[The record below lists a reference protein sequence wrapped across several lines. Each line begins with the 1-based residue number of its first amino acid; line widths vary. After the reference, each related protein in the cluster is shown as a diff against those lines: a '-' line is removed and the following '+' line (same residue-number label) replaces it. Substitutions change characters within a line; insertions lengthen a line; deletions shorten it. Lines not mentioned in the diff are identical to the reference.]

1 MEENYAVGTWAQ
13 APGQKGMTVSVLRDI
28 SKAEYERYKIVS
40 SKFVILQERKTFQ
53 FLERSSGELKSTFS
67 AYVNIENI
75 GGSFRTINW
84 RQAGGF
90 LMERFATWL
99 AASRLYLE
107 SERDFMMSRF
117 GEESSQYQSFKE
129 STSTAFDTREG
140 YRFLYNLRD
149 YTQHCGIPSS
159 GVTVSLN
166 QEKERV
172 TQLHLNRS
180 ELLSARFK
188 WSRHAKS
195 LLESWPE
202 KIEIIPLM
210 DDAMA
215 GYADVE
221 QNILGMLIEDC
232 AAVIGEIQG
241 EDYKNIKNG
250 ENLAAFIMPAGD
262 NGGNFSLQP
271 LPTLQALTTIEAA
284 VQSDDPV
291 SEIFSRKVQPPVVTS
306 ETLQANKRA
315 NAVLSAF
322 INPQEPD
329 HVGKLINRIIADDAD
344 ITPLVSGL
352 VNTSAQLTYALSMF
366 LGVSPISLLSIPIP
380 DSDASSKA

>member
-1 MEENYAVGTWAQ
+1 MGKHYAVGTWVQ
-13 APGQKGMTVSVLRDI
+13 EPGQKGMTVSVIRNI
-28 SKAEYERYKIVS
+28 SEAEYERYKTIVG
-40 SKFVILQERKTFQ
+40 KFAAIQERKTFQ

-67 AYVNIENI
+67 VYVNIENV
-75 GGSFRTINW
+75 GGSFRAINW

-99 AASRLYLE
+99 AATRLYLE

-129 STSTAFDTREG
+129 STSTAFDTRDG

-159 GVTVSLN
+159 GVTVSMN
-166 QEKERV
+166 SKKERI
-172 TQLHLNRS
+172 TRLHLNRT

-188 WSRHAKS
+188 WNRHAKS

-215 GYADVE
+215 GYMDVE
-221 QNILGMLIEDC
+221 RCILRMLIDDC
-232 AAVIGEIQG
+232 ATVISEIRGEEYKTLKDG
-241 EDYKNIKNG
+241 EH
-250 ENLAAFIMPAGD
+250 LAAFQIPTGV
-262 NGGNFSLQP
+262 NGGSFNLQP
-271 LPTLQALTTIEAA
+271 FPTLQALATIEEAA
-284 VQSDDPV
+284 RSDDPV
-291 SEIFSRKVQPPVVTS
+291 SRIFSQSVQPPILTP
-306 ETLQANKRA
+306 EALQADQRA
-315 NAVLSAF
+315 KAVLSAF

-329 HVGKLINRIIADDAD
+329 QVGKLINSIIAADGD
-344 ITPLVSGL
+344 ITPLISGL
-352 VNTSAQLTYALSMF
+352 VNASAQLTYALSMF
-366 LGVSPISLLSIPIP
+366 LGVSPLSLLSVPLA
-380 DSDASSKA
+380 DAE

>member
-1 MEENYAVGTWAQ
+1 MGKHYAVGTWVQ
-13 APGQKGMTVSVLRDI
+13 EPGEKGMTVSVIRNI
-28 SKAEYERYKIVS
+28 SEAEYERYKTIVG
-40 SKFVILQERKTFQ
+40 KFAAIQERKTFQ

-67 AYVNIENI
+67 VYVNIENV

-99 AASRLYLE
+99 AATRLYLE

-117 GEESSQYQSFKE
+117 GEESSQYQSLKE

-159 GVTVSLN
+159 GVTVSTN
-166 QEKERV
+166 SKKERI
-172 TQLHLNRS
+172 TRLHLNRT

-188 WSRHAKS
+188 WNRHAKS

-215 GYADVE
+215 GYMDVE
-221 QNILGMLIEDC
+221 RCILRILIDDC
-232 AAVIGEIQG
+232 ATVISEIRGEEYEALKDG
-241 EDYKNIKNG
+241 EH
-250 ENLAAFIMPAGD
+250 LAAFQIPTGA
-262 NGGNFSLQP
+262 NGGSFNLQSF
-271 LPTLQALTTIEAA
+271 PTLQALTVIEEAA
-284 VQSDDPV
+284 RSDDPV
-291 SEIFSRKVQPPVVTS
+291 SRIFSQSVQPPILTP
-306 ETLQANKRA
+306 EALQADQRA
-315 NAVLSAF
+315 KAVLSAF

-329 HVGKLINRIIADDAD
+329 QVGKLINGIISADGD
-344 ITPLVSGL
+344 ITPLISGL
-352 VNTSAQLTYALSMF
+352 VNASAQLTYALSMF
-366 LGVSPISLLSIPIP
+366 LGVSPLSLLGVPLA
-380 DSDASSKA
+380 DAE